1 MVHITSVALCFLTG
15 NGQIDFEEFLQMLMR
30 KINQHHDE
38 EIRQAFRVFDKDGNG
53 FISPE
58 ELKQVRP

>member
-1 MVHITSVALCFLTG
+1 
-15 NGQIDFEEFLQMLMR
+15 MLMR
-30 KINQHHDE
+30 KINQHHDD

-58 ELKQVRP
+58 ELKQV